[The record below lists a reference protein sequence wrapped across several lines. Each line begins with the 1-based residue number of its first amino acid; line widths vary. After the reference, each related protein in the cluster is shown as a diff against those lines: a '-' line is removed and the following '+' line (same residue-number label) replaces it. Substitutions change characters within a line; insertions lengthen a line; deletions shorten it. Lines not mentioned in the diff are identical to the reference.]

1 MRACSLILT
10 ADIRFACATQ
20 VFRWFERP
28 IWKPKSTFSSH
39 FWCTL
44 WWSCLSYKNV
54 VLESTCC
61 VLGPKLCLVSQ
72 RIKHNISEYLMQKF
86 EVTNLFFFRL
96 GLWFGLYLDS
106 KQYLIKSPFWTGFF
120 GQVGFVFLWWIF
132 WGIVWWLEGKLW
144 FVCVC
149 VCVWGGGVA
158 SKCVSRHNT
167 KNVWW
172 WRGHFYA
179 LYWELVMTFCIAG
192 QGVKVKIWK
201 IDLKIWFWMWPFCT
215 YL

>member
-86 EVTNLFFFRL
+86 EVTNLFFFFDWGC
-96 GLWFGLYLDS
+96 GLACILTVSNIWSSRPFGRAFSVKWVLCFFDE
-106 KQYLIKSPFWTGFF
+106 FF
-120 GQVGFVFLWWIF
+120 GELSGGSRGNFDLC
-132 WGIVWWLEGKLW
+132 
-144 FVCVC
+144 VCVC
-149 VCVWGGGVA
+149 VCGGGVLHQN
-158 SKCVSRHNT
+158 VSPGTTPKMFGDEEVIFMH
-167 KNVWW
+167 
-172 WRGHFYA
+172 
-179 LYWELVMTFCIAG
+179 CIEN
-192 QGVKVKIWK
+192 W
-201 IDLKIWFWMWPFCT
+201 
-215 YL
+215 